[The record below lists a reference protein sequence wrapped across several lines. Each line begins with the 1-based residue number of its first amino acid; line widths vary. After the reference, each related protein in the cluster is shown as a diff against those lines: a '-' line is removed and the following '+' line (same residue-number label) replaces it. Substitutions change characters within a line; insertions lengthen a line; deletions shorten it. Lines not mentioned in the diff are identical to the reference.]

1 MPRRGKRRLT
11 FARYAVYYLEKRAN
25 MVAWVLLFWL
35 MRWAACPERRGD
47 LRLPPP
53 LLLPLLLLL
62 LPLLSPAQSLR
73 VQVRDSL
80 RHEPLIGAS
89 VSVPGAGIGATTDAI
104 GTAVL
109 APAPVAGT
117 RLRIT
122 ALGYRPRFVAVPA
135 VGAKLTLL
143 LAPGGV
149 ETEEVLVTATR
160 TNSRIEDLPIRVEV
174 LGAEEMEEESTIKP
188 ASIASLFGDIA
199 GTQIQPTSPTTGNLD
214 LRLQGLPG
222 QYTQILRDGVP
233 LYGGFAGSFG
243 LLTVPPL
250 DLRQVE
256 LIKGSNSTLYGGG
269 AIAGLVN
276 LVSKTPILGKP
287 QYAVSLNQ
295 TSLRETDLNGFVAR
309 CGARW
314 GYSLYAGVVRQQ
326 EKDVDGD
333 GFLDVPRVRN
343 LNLHPRLFLYPNG
356 HSQVALGYTGTLESR
371 RAGDAQELKTG
382 FDPVNGHVFF
392 VNNTSLRNTTDLLYT
407 NDELAGGR
415 LTVKATVT
423 DFVREV
429 STNSDAFTAY
439 QTTYYTEASY
449 FHTAG
454 PRHTLVLGLNTNGEQ
469 LASFNRSATPLRSPY
484 SYHTLGAFVQD
495 DWHLLP
501 RLSLQAGLR
510 LDHHN
515 QYGSFLLPRL
525 ALLYR
530 ASEAVTARLNGGL
543 GYRAPVPYINSLDER
558 DYPLVRALQGVRA
571 ETSLGLNGDV
581 NYQRTFDG
589 FDEPL
594 VLSVNQSFFY
604 TRLSNPLVLNG
615 LGFAGPFGANDLTWQ
630 NAAAPLFTRGLETYV
645 RLRTDET
652 ELYLGYVFTDARRQY
667 DAANTHLP
675 LAARH
680 KFAAV
685 GLVEFTDQFSA
696 GLEAS
701 YIGQQYLSNGRTTP
715 GYPLFA
721 VLLRYHVGQFTLAL
735 NGENLLDFRQTRR
748 EPVVLPPLD
757 NPVFRELWAP
767 VEGRVVNVSLTW
779 RM

>member
-1 MPRRGKRRLT
+1 MPLFYTFRLH
-11 FARYAVYYLEKRAN
+11 FLRWNRP
-25 MVAWVLLFWL
+25 LLF
-35 MRWAACPERRGD
+35 
-47 LRLPPP
+47 LPG
-53 LLLPLLLLL
+53 LLLLHQAGQ
-62 LPLLSPAQSLR
+62 AQSLR

-80 RHEPLIGAS
+80 HHEPLIGAS
-89 VSVPGAGIGATTDAI
+89 VAVPGTSTGAATDAS

-109 APAPVAGT
+109 APAPAAGT
-117 RLRIT
+117 RLRIL
-122 ALGYRPRFVAVPA
+122 ALGYRPRFVAAP
-135 VGAKLTLL
+135 GAGAGLTLL

-149 ETEEVLVTATR
+149 AIEEEVLVTATR
-160 TNSRIEDLPIRVEV
+160 TNSRIEDLPTRVEV
-174 LGAEEMEEESTIKP
+174 LGAEEMEEESSIKP

-276 LVSKTPILGKP
+276 LVSKTPTLGTP
-287 QYAVSLNQ
+287 QYAASLNQ

-309 CGARW
+309 RGARW
-314 GYSLYAGVVRQQ
+314 GYSLYAGLVKQQ

-333 GFLDVPRVRN
+333 GFVDVPRVN
-343 LNLHPRLFLYPNG
+343 NVNLHPRLFFYPNA
-356 HSQVALGYTGTLESR
+356 HSQVALGYTGTLENR

-382 FDPVNGHVFF
+382 FDPVGGHTFYID
-392 VNNTSLRNTTDLLYT
+392 NLSWRNTADLLYT

-415 LTVKATVT
+415 LTAKGTIT
-423 DFVREV
+423 DFVRDV
-429 STNSDAFTAY
+429 NTNSDAFRAY

-449 FHTAG
+449 LHPAG
-454 PRHTLVLGLNTNGEQ
+454 PRHTVVVGLNVNGEQ
-469 LASFNRSATPLRSPY
+469 LASYHNSATPLRSPY
-484 SYHTLGAFVQD
+484 TYHTLGAFVQD
-495 DWHLLP
+495 DWRVRP
-501 RLSLQAGLR
+501 RLRLQAGLR
-510 LDHHN
+510 LDQHN
-515 QYGSFLLPRL
+515 QYGTFLLPRL
-525 ALLYR
+525 ALLYK
-530 ASEAVTARLNGGL
+530 ASDAVTARLNGGL

-581 NYQRTFDG
+581 NFQRTFDG

-604 TRLSNPLVLNG
+604 TRLGNPLLMNG
-615 LGFAGPFGANDLTWQ
+615 LGFAGPFGTNFLTWQ
-630 NAAAPLFTRGLETYV
+630 NAAAPLSTRGLETYV
-645 RLRTDET
+645 RLRADET

-667 DAANTHLP
+667 DAANQHLP

-685 GLVEFTDQFSA
+685 GLVEFTEAFSA

-701 YIGQQYLSNGRTTP
+701 YIGQQHLSDGSTTP

-721 VLLRYHVGQFTLAL
+721 ALLRYHVGPLTFAL
-735 NGENLLDFRQTRR
+735 NAENLLDYRQTRR
-748 EPVVLPPLD
+748 EQVVLAPFD
-757 NPVFRELWAP
+757 NPTFRELWAP
-767 VEGRVVNVSLTW
+767 VEGRVVNLSLTW
-779 RM
+779 RWAREG

>member
-1 MPRRGKRRLT
+1 
-11 FARYAVYYLEKRAN
+11 
-25 MVAWVLLFWL
+25 MVWWFSSCWLVVLVVLV
-35 MRWAACPERRGD
+35 AAG
-47 LRLPPP
+47 LPTA
-53 LLLPLLLLL
+53 
-62 LPLLSPAQSLR
+62 SCAQALH

-80 RHEPLIGAS
+80 RHEPLVGAS
-89 VSVPGAGIGATTDAI
+89 ISVPGSGIGAATDAT

-109 APAPVAGT
+109 APAPAAGT

-122 ALGYRPRFVAVPA
+122 ALGYRPRFVAAPA
-135 VGAKLTLL
+135 AGVGLALL

-149 ETEEVLVTATR
+149 EIEEEVLVTATR
-160 TNSRIEDLPIRVEV
+160 TNSRIEDLPTRVEV
-174 LGAEEMEEESTIKP
+174 LGAEEMEEESSIKP

-276 LVSKTPILGKP
+276 LVSKTPTLGTP
-287 QYAVSLNQ
+287 QYAASLNQ
-295 TSLRETDLNGFVAR
+295 TTLRETDLNGFAAR
-309 CGARW
+309 RGRRW
-314 GYSLYAGVVRQQ
+314 GYSAFVGLVNQK

-333 GFLDVPRVRN
+333 GFVDVPRVRN
-343 LNLHPRLFLYPNG
+343 LNLHPRLFFYPNA

-371 RAGDAQELKTG
+371 RAGDLEVLKKG
-382 FDPVNGHVFF
+382 FDPVSGHVFF
-392 VNNTSLRNTTDLLYT
+392 VDNTSLRNTADLLYS
-407 NDELAGGR
+407 NDSLAGGH
-415 LTVKATVT
+415 LTLKGTIT
-423 DFVREV
+423 DFIRDVN
-429 STNSDAFTAY
+429 TNSNAFTAY

-449 FHTAG
+449 LHAAG
-454 PRHTLVLGLNTNGEQ
+454 PRHTVVVGLNANGEQ

-484 SYHTLGAFVQD
+484 TYHTLGAFVQD
-495 DWHLLP
+495 DWRLNP
-501 RLSLQAGLR
+501 RLSLQTGLR

-525 ALLYR
+525 ALLFR
-530 ASEAVTARLNGGL
+530 ASAAVTARLNGGL

-558 DYPLVRALQGVRA
+558 DYPLVKALQGVSA
-571 ETSLGLNGDV
+571 ETSFGLNGDV

-594 VLSVNQSFFY
+594 VLSLNQSFFY
-604 TRLSNPLVLNG
+604 TRLSNPLVLSG
-615 LGFAGPFGANDLTWQ
+615 LGFSGPFQANYLTWQ
-630 NAAAPLFTRGLETYV
+630 NAAAPLSTRGLETYV
-645 RLRTDET
+645 RLRADET

-667 DAANTHLP
+667 DAANQHLP

-685 GLVEFTDQFSA
+685 GLVEFTEQFSA

-701 YIGQQYLSNGRTTP
+701 YIGQQFLSDGRTTP

-721 VLLRYHVGQFTLAL
+721 ALLRYHTGRFTLAL
-735 NGENLLDFRQTRR
+735 NGENLLDYRQTRR
-748 EPVVLPPLD
+748 EKVVLAPLD
-757 NPVFRELWAP
+757 NPAFRELWAP
-767 VEGRVVNVSLTW
+767 VEGRVFNVSLTW

>member
-1 MPRRGKRRLT
+1 ML
-11 FARYAVYYLEKRAN
+11 N
-25 MVAWVLLFWL
+25 
-35 MRWAACPERRGD
+35 
-47 LRLPPP
+47 
-53 LLLPLLLLL
+53 LLLL

-73 VQVRDSL
+73 VVLRDSL

-89 VSVPGAGIGATTDAI
+89 VAVPGTGLGAATDVT

-109 APAPVAGT
+109 VPAPTAGT
-117 RLRIT
+117 LLRIT
-122 ALGYRPRFVAVPA
+122 ALGYRPRLVAAPA
-135 VGAKLTLL
+135 GGEARLTLL
-143 LAPGGV
+143 LAPSSQ
-149 ETEEVLVTATR
+149 EIEEEVLVTATR
-160 TNSRIEDLPIRVEV
+160 TNSRIEDLPTRVEV
-174 LGAEEMEEESTIKP
+174 LGAEEMEEESSIKP

-276 LVSKTPILGKP
+276 LVSKTPTLGTP
-287 QYAVSLNQ
+287 QYAASFNQ
-295 TSLRETDLNGFVAR
+295 TSLRETDLNGFAAR
-309 CGARW
+309 RGVRW
-314 GYSLYAGVVRQQ
+314 GYSAFVGLVKQQ

-333 GFLDVPRVRN
+333 GFVDVPRVRN
-343 LNLHPRLFLYPNG
+343 LNLHPRLFFYPNA

-371 RAGDAQELKTG
+371 RAGDLLVLQKGPDAATG
-382 FDPVNGHVFF
+382 HLFYVDNI
-392 VNNTSLRNTTDLLYT
+392 SLRNTADLLYT

-415 LTVKATVT
+415 LTIKGTIT
-423 DFVREV
+423 DFVRDV
-429 STNSDAFTAY
+429 NTNSAGFTAY
-439 QTTYYTEASY
+439 QTTYYSEASY
-449 FHTAG
+449 LHPAG
-454 PRHTLVLGLNTNGEQ
+454 PRHTIVVGLNANGEQ
-469 LASFNRSATPLRSPY
+469 LASFNRSTTPLRSPY
-484 SYHTLGAFVQD
+484 TYHTLGAFAQD
-495 DWHLLP
+495 DWHPLP

-515 QYGSFLLPRL
+515 QYGNFLLPRL
-525 ALLYR
+525 ALLYK
-530 ASEAVTARLNGGL
+530 ASETVTARLSGGL

-558 DYPLVRALQGVRA
+558 NYPLIKNLQNVSA

-581 NYQRTFDG
+581 NYQRTFAG

-594 VLSVNQSFFY
+594 VLTVNQSFFY
-604 TRLSNPLVLNG
+604 TRLGNPLVLSG
-615 LGFAGPFGANDLTWQ
+615 SGFAGPFGQNYLTWQ
-630 NAAAPLFTRGLETYV
+630 NAAAPLSTRGLETYV
-645 RLRTDET
+645 RLRADET

-667 DAANTHLP
+667 DAANQHLP

-685 GLVEFTDQFSA
+685 GLVEFTDKLSA
-696 GLEAS
+696 GIEAS
-701 YIGQQYLSNGRTTP
+701 YIGQQYLSDGRTTA

-721 VLLRYHVGQFTLAL
+721 ALLRYHAGPWTLAL
-735 NGENLLDFRQTRR
+735 NGENLLDYRQTRR
-748 EPVVLPPLD
+748 EKVVQGPLG
-757 NPVFRELWAP
+757 NPVFSELWAP

-779 RM
+779 RWAKS

>member
-1 MPRRGKRRLT
+1 M
-11 FARYAVYYLEKRAN
+11 
-25 MVAWVLLFWL
+25 
-35 MRWAACPERRGD
+35 
-47 LRLPPP
+47 
-53 LLLPLLLLL
+53 
-62 LPLLSPAQSLR
+62 
-73 VQVRDSL
+73 
-80 RHEPLIGAS
+80 
-89 VSVPGAGIGATTDAI
+89 VPGTGLGAATDAS

-109 APAPVAGT
+109 APAPAAGT

-122 ALGYRPRFVAVPA
+122 ALGYRPRLVAAPA
-135 VGAKLTLL
+135 AGQGLTLL

-149 ETEEVLVTATR
+149 EIEEVLVTATR
-160 TNSRIEDLPIRVEV
+160 TNSRIEDLPTRVEV
-174 LGAEEMEEESTIKP
+174 LGAEEMEEESSIKP

-276 LVSKTPILGKP
+276 LVSKTPVLGAP
-287 QYAVSLNQ
+287 QYAASFNQ

-309 CGARW
+309 RGRRW
-314 GYSLYAGVVRQQ
+314 GYSLYAGLVKQQ
-326 EKDVDGD
+326 EKDIDGD
-333 GFLDVPRVRN
+333 GFVDVPRVGN
-343 LNLHPRLFLYPNG
+343 ANLHPRLFFYPNA
-356 HSQVALGYTGTLESR
+356 HSQLALGYTGTVENR
-371 RAGDAQELKTG
+371 RAGDIVELQKG
-382 FDPVNGHVFF
+382 FDPVGGHTFF
-392 VNNTSLRNTTDLLYT
+392 IENVSWRNTADLLYT
-407 NDELAGGR
+407 NDSLAGGR
-415 LTVKATVT
+415 FTLKGALT
-423 DFVREV
+423 DFVRDV
-429 STNSDAFTAY
+429 NTNSEAFRAY

-449 FHTAG
+449 LHAAG
-454 PRHTLVLGLNTNGEQ
+454 PRHTLVVGLNVNGEQ
-469 LASFNRSATPLRSPY
+469 LASYNKSATPLRSPY
-484 SYHTLGAFVQD
+484 TYYTLGVFGQD
-495 DWHLLP
+495 DWRVLP
-501 RLSLQAGLR
+501 RLSVQAGLR

-515 QYGSFLLPRL
+515 QFGSFLLPRL
-525 ALLYR
+525 ALLYK
-530 ASEAVTARLNGGL
+530 ASDAITARLNGGL

-558 DYPLVRALQGVRA
+558 DYPLVRALAGVQA

-581 NYQRTFDG
+581 NYQRTFAG

-594 VLSVNQSFFY
+594 VLSINQSFFY
-604 TRLSNPLVLNG
+604 TRLGNPLLLSG
-615 LGFAGPFGANDLTWQ
+615 LGFSGPFQANYLTWQ
-630 NAAAPLFTRGLETYV
+630 NAAAPLSTRGLETYV
-645 RLRTDET
+645 RLRADET

-667 DAANTHLP
+667 DPQNQHLP

-685 GLVEFTDQFSA
+685 GLVEFTDRFSA

-701 YIGQQYLSNGRTTP
+701 YIGQQYLSDGSTTP

-721 VLLRYHVGQFTLAL
+721 ALLRYHLGQFTLAL
-735 NGENLLDFRQTRR
+735 NGENLFDYRQTRR
-748 EPVVLPPLD
+748 EKVVLAPYD

-767 VEGRVVNVSLTW
+767 VEGRVVNLSLTW
-779 RM
+779 RWTRG

>member
-1 MPRRGKRRLT
+1 MFSRFSFWWFNSCWLAVLVAAGVPT
-11 FARYAVYYLEKRAN
+11 ASYAQA
-25 MVAWVLLFWL
+25 
-35 MRWAACPERRGD
+35 
-47 LRLPPP
+47 
-53 LLLPLLLLL
+53 
-62 LPLLSPAQSLR
+62 LR

-89 VSVPGAGIGATTDAI
+89 VVVPGTGVGAATDAT
-104 GTAVL
+104 GMAVL
-109 APAPVAGT
+109 TPAPAAGKI
-117 RLRIT
+117 LRIS
-122 ALGYRPRFVAVPA
+122 ALGYRTRFVVAPA
-135 VGAKLTLL
+135 AGAGLLLL

-149 ETEEVLVTATR
+149 AIEQEVLVTATR
-160 TNSRIEDLPIRVEV
+160 TNSRIEDLPTRVEV
-174 LGAEEMEEESTIKP
+174 LGAEEMEEESSIRP

-222 QYTQILRDGVP
+222 QYTQILRDGLP

-276 LVSKTPILGKP
+276 LVSKTPTLGTP
-287 QYAVSLNQ
+287 QYAASFNQ
-295 TSLRETDLNGFVAR
+295 TTLRETDLNGFAAR
-309 CGARW
+309 RGRRW
-314 GYSLYAGVVRQQ
+314 GYSVFAGLVNQK

-333 GFLDVPRVRN
+333 GFVDVPRVHSF
-343 LNLHPRLFLYPNG
+343 NLHPRLFFYPNT
-356 HSQVALGYTGTLESR
+356 HSQVALGYTGMLENR
-371 RAGDAQELKTG
+371 RAGDIVVLQKG
-382 FDPVNGHVFF
+382 YDPVGGHTFYID
-392 VNNTSLRNTTDLLYT
+392 NTSLRNTADLLYT
-407 NDELAGGR
+407 NDSLAGGR
-415 LTVKATVT
+415 LTVKGTIT
-423 DFVREV
+423 DFIRDVN
-429 STNSDAFTAY
+429 TNSNAFTAY

-449 FHTAG
+449 LHAAG
-454 PRHTLVLGLNTNGEQ
+454 PRHTLVVGLNANGEQ

-484 SYHTLGAFVQD
+484 TYHTLGAFVQD
-495 DWHLLP
+495 DWRVLP

-515 QYGSFLLPRL
+515 QYGTFVLPRL
-525 ALLYR
+525 ALLYK
-530 ASEAVTARLNGGL
+530 ASPAVTARLNAGL

-558 DYPLVRALQGVRA
+558 NYSLVKALQGVRA
-571 ETSLGLNGDV
+571 ETSFGLNGDV

-594 VLSVNQSFFY
+594 VLSVNQSFFF
-604 TRLSNPLVLNG
+604 TRLGNPLVLNG
-615 LGFAGPFGANDLTWQ
+615 LGFTGPFQANYLTWQ
-630 NAAAPLFTRGLETYV
+630 NAAAPLSTRGLETYV
-645 RLRTDET
+645 RLRADET

-667 DAANTHLP
+667 DALNPHLP

-685 GLVEFTDQFSA
+685 GLVEFTDALSA

-701 YIGQQYLSNGRTTP
+701 YIGQQYLSDGHTTP

-721 VLLRYHVGQFTLAL
+721 ALLRYHAGNFTLAL
-735 NGENLLDFRQTRR
+735 NGENLFDYRQTRQ
-748 EPVVLPPLD
+748 EKVVLAPLD

-767 VEGRVVNVSLTW
+767 VEGRVFNVSLTW
-779 RM
+779 RWAKP

>member
-1 MPRRGKRRLT
+1 MVWLFGRCWLVVLVAAGVPT
-11 FARYAVYYLEKRAN
+11 ASYAQA
-25 MVAWVLLFWL
+25 
-35 MRWAACPERRGD
+35 
-47 LRLPPP
+47 
-53 LLLPLLLLL
+53 
-62 LPLLSPAQSLR
+62 LR

-80 RHEPLIGAS
+80 SHEPLIGAS
-89 VSVPGAGIGATTDAI
+89 VIISGTTQGAITDVT

-109 APAPVAGT
+109 TPAPAPGT
-117 RLRIT
+117 RLYV
-122 ALGYRPRFVAVPA
+122 ASLGFASRNVMAPA
-135 VGAKLTLL
+135 VSRNLALL
-143 LAPGGV
+143 LKRA
-149 ETEEVLVTATR
+149 TDFYIAEEVLVTATR
-160 TNSRIEDLPIRVEV
+160 TNSRIEDLPTRVEV
-174 LGAEEMEEESTIKP
+174 LGAEEMEEESSIKP

-276 LVSKTPILGKP
+276 LVSKTPTLGTP
-287 QYAVSLNQ
+287 QYAASLNQ
-295 TSLRETDLNGFVAR
+295 TTLRETDLNGFVAR
-309 CGARW
+309 RGRRW
-314 GYSLYAGVVRQQ
+314 GYSAFVGLVNQK

-333 GFLDVPRVRN
+333 GFVDVPRVRN
-343 LNLHPRLFLYPNG
+343 LNLHPRLFFYPNA
-356 HSQVALGYTGTLESR
+356 HSQVALGYTGTLENR
-371 RAGDAQELKTG
+371 RAGDLEVLKKG
-382 FDPVNGHVFF
+382 FDPVSGHVFF
-392 VNNTSLRNTTDLLYT
+392 VDNTSLRNTADLLYT
-407 NDELAGGR
+407 NDSLAGGR
-415 LTVKATVT
+415 LTLKGTVT
-423 DFVREV
+423 DFIRDVN
-429 STNSDAFTAY
+429 TNSDSFTAY
-439 QTTYYTEASY
+439 QTTYSTEASY
-449 FHTAG
+449 LHAAG
-454 PRHTLVLGLNTNGEQ
+454 PRHTLVLGLNANGEQ

-484 SYHTLGAFVQD
+484 TYHTLGAFVQD
-495 DWHLLP
+495 DWRVLP

-510 LDHHN
+510 LDQHN
-515 QYGSFLLPRL
+515 QYGTFVLPRL
-525 ALLYR
+525 ALLFR
-530 ASEAVTARLNGGL
+530 ASAAVTARLNGGL

-558 DYPLVRALQGVRA
+558 DYPLVKALQGVSA
-571 ETSLGLNGDV
+571 ETSFGLNGDV

-604 TRLSNPLVLNG
+604 TRLGNPLALNG
-615 LGFAGPFGANDLTWQ
+615 LGFAGPFQANYLTWQ
-630 NAAAPLFTRGLETYV
+630 NATAPLSTRGLETYV
-645 RLRTDET
+645 RLRADET
-652 ELYLGYVFTDARRQY
+652 EFYLGYVFTDARRQY
-667 DAANTHLP
+667 DALNQRLP

-685 GLVEFTDQFSA
+685 GLVEFTDQLSA

-701 YIGQQYLSNGRTTP
+701 HIGQQYLSDGRTTP

-721 VLLRYHVGQFTLAL
+721 ALLRYHLGQFTLAL
-735 NGENLLDFRQTRR
+735 NGENLFDYRQTRQ
-748 EPVVLPPLD
+748 EKVVLAPLD

-767 VEGRVVNVSLTW
+767 VEGRVFNLSLTW

>member
-1 MPRRGKRRLT
+1 MYAFFTL
-11 FARYAVYYLEKRAN
+11 RYSAPYWLFFLA
-25 MVAWVLLFWL
+25 VLL
-35 MRWAACPERRGD
+35 MPVAAR
-47 LRLPPP
+47 
-53 LLLPLLLLL
+53 
-62 LPLLSPAQSLR
+62 SQSLR
-73 VQVRDSL
+73 VQLRDSL
-80 RHEPLIGAS
+80 RHEPLLGAS
-89 VSVPGAGIGATTDAI
+89 VVVPGTGIGAATDAT

-109 APAPVAGT
+109 APAPTAGT

-122 ALGYRPRFVAVPA
+122 ALGYRPRFVVAPA
-135 VGAKLTLL
+135 VGEKLELL
-143 LAPGGV
+143 LVSGGV
-149 ETEEVLVTATR
+149 EIEQEVLVTATR
-160 TNSRIEDLPIRVEV
+160 TNSRIEDLPTRVEV
-174 LGAEEMEEESTIKP
+174 LGAEEMEEESSIKP

-276 LVSKTPILGKP
+276 LVSKTPLLGTP
-287 QYAVSLNQ
+287 QYAVSFNQ
-295 TSLRETDLNGFVAR
+295 TSLRETDLNGFAAR
-309 CGARW
+309 RGRRW
-314 GYSLYAGVVRQQ
+314 GYSLYAGLVKQK

-333 GFLDVPRVRN
+333 GFVDVPRVSSV
-343 LNLHPRLFLYPNG
+343 NLHPRLFFYPNG

-392 VNNTSLRNTTDLLYT
+392 VDNTSLRNTADLLYT

-415 LTVKATVT
+415 FTVKGTIT
-423 DFVREV
+423 DFVRDV
-429 STNSDAFTAY
+429 NTNSDAFKAY
-439 QTTYYTEASY
+439 QTTYYTEANY
-449 FHTAG
+449 LHAVG
-454 PRHTLVLGLNTNGEQ
+454 PRHTVVVGLNANGEQ
-469 LASFNRSATPLRSPY
+469 LASFNSSATPLRSPY
-484 SYHTLGAFVQD
+484 SYHTLGAFAQD
-495 DWHLLP
+495 DWHVLP

-515 QYGSFLLPRL
+515 RYGTFLLPRL
-525 ALLYR
+525 ALLYK
-530 ASEAVTARLNGGL
+530 ASAAVTARLNGGL

-558 DYPLVRALQGVRA
+558 DYPLVRALQGVAA
-571 ETSLGLNGDV
+571 ETSFGLNGDV

-589 FDEPL
+589 FDEPV

-604 TRLSNPLVLNG
+604 TRLSNPLLLKG
-615 LGFAGPFGANDLTWQ
+615 LGFKGPFQANYLTWQ
-630 NAAAPLFTRGLETYV
+630 NALAPLSTRGLETYV
-645 RLRTDET
+645 RLRADET

-667 DAANTHLP
+667 DAANQHLP

-685 GLVEFTDQFSA
+685 GLVEFTEAFSA
-696 GLEAS
+696 GVEAS
-701 YIGQQYLSNGRTTP
+701 YIGQQYLSDGGTTP

-721 VLLRYHVGQFTLAL
+721 ALLRYHVRSWTLAL
-735 NGENLLDFRQTRR
+735 NGENLLDYRQTRR
-748 EPVVLPPLD
+748 EKVVQKPFD
-757 NPVFRELWAP
+757 NPVFSELWAP
-767 VEGRVVNVSLTW
+767 VEGRVINLSLTW
-779 RM
+779 RWAARP

>member
-1 MPRRGKRRLT
+1 MPSPRSAASLVT
-11 FARYAVYYLEKRAN
+11 P
-25 MVAWVLLFWL
+25 
-35 MRWAACPERRGD
+35 RW
-47 LRLPPP
+47 
-53 LLLPLLLLL
+53 LPLLLLVL
-62 LPLLSPAQSLR
+62 WPALSWGQSLR
-73 VQVRDSL
+73 VVVRDSL
-80 RHEPLIGAS
+80 LREPVVGAS
-89 VSVPGAGIGATTDAI
+89 VLVDGTTRGATTDVT

-109 APAPVAGT
+109 NPAPAVGT
-117 RLRIT
+117 RLHVVSLSFTSRNI
-122 ALGYRPRFVAVPA
+122 AAPASGHDVIVLLRPDAD
-135 VGAKLTLL
+135 KYI
-143 LAPGGV
+143 
-149 ETEEVLVTATR
+149 EQEVLVTATR
-160 TNSRIEDLPIRVEV
+160 TNSRIEDLPTRVEV
-174 LGAEEMEEESTIKP
+174 LGAEEMEEESSIKP

-199 GTQIQPTSPTTGNLD
+199 GTQLQPTSPTTGNLD

-276 LVSKTPILGKP
+276 LVSKTPTLGTP

-295 TSLRETDLNGFVAR
+295 TTLRETDINGFGAR
-309 CGARW
+309 RGRRW
-314 GYSLYAGVVRQQ
+314 GYSAFVGLVSQK

-333 GFLDVPRVRN
+333 GFVDVPRVGN
-343 LNLHPRLFLYPNG
+343 LNLHPRLFFYPNA
-356 HSQVALGYTGTLESR
+356 HSQVALGYTGTLENR
-371 RAGDAQELKTG
+371 RAGDSQVLKSG
-382 FDPVNGHVFF
+382 FDPTTGHVFF
-392 VNNTSLRNTTDLLYT
+392 VDNLSLRNTLDLLYA
-407 NDELAGGR
+407 NDSLAGGR
-415 LTVKATVT
+415 LTLKGTVT
-423 DFVREV
+423 DFVRDV
-429 STNSDAFTAY
+429 NTNSDAFTAY

-449 FHTAG
+449 LHPAG
-454 PRHTLVLGLNTNGEQ
+454 PRHTLVAGLNFNGEQ

-484 SYHTLGAFVQD
+484 TYRTLGAFVQD
-495 DWHLLP
+495 DWRLHP

-515 QYGSFLLPRL
+515 EYGAFVLPRL

-530 ASEAVTARLNGGL
+530 ASVAVTARLNAGL

-558 DYPLVRALQGVRA
+558 DYPLVQALQDVRA
-571 ETSLGLNGDV
+571 ETSLGVNGDV

-594 VLSVNQSFFY
+594 VLTVNQSFFY
-604 TRLSNPLVLNG
+604 TRLSNPLVLSG
-615 LGFAGPFGANDLTWQ
+615 LGFAGPFQANYLTWQ
-630 NAAAPLFTRGLETYV
+630 NAAAPLSTRGLETYV
-645 RLRTDET
+645 RLRADET

-667 DAANTHLP
+667 DARNQHLP

-685 GLVEFTDQFSA
+685 GLVEFTNRFSA

-701 YIGQQYLSNGRTTP
+701 YIGQQYLSDGTTTP

-721 VLLRYHVGQFTLAL
+721 LLLRYHVGAWTLAL
-735 NGENLLDFRQTRR
+735 NGENLFDYRQTRR
-748 EPVVLPPLD
+748 EKVVLAPLD
-757 NPVFRELWAP
+757 SPVFRELWAP
-767 VEGRVVNVSLTW
+767 VEGRVVNLSLTW
-779 RM
+779 RWVK

>member
-1 MPRRGKRRLT
+1 MFRCAAIYGLIC
-11 FARYAVYYLEKRAN
+11 
-25 MVAWVLLFWL
+25 LL
-35 MRWAACPERRGD
+35 G
-47 LRLPPP
+47 
-53 LLLPLLLLL
+53 LLPAVAHGQGL
-62 LPLLSPAQSLR
+62 LR

-80 RHEPLIGAS
+80 RHEPLVGAS
-89 VSVPGAGIGATTDAI
+89 VAVPGTGRGAATDVT

-109 APAPVAGT
+109 TPAPAAGT

-122 ALGYRPRFVAVPA
+122 ALGYRPRFAVAPA
-135 VGAKLTLL
+135 AGQGLTLL

-149 ETEEVLVTATR
+149 EIEQEVLVTATR
-160 TNSRIEDLPIRVEV
+160 TNSRIEDLPTRVEV
-174 LGAEEMEEESTIKP
+174 LGAEEMEEESSIRP

-222 QYTQILRDGVP
+222 QYTQILRDGLP

-276 LVSKTPILGKP
+276 LVSKTPTLGTP
-287 QYAVSLNQ
+287 QYATSLNQ
-295 TSLRETDLNGFVAR
+295 TTLRETDLNGFAAR
-309 CGARW
+309 RGRRW
-314 GYSLYAGVVRQQ
+314 GYSAFVGLVNQK

-333 GFLDVPRVRN
+333 GFVDVPRVHS
-343 LNLHPRLFLYPNG
+343 LNLHPRLFFYPNA

-371 RAGDAQELKTG
+371 RAGDVEVLKKG
-382 FDPVNGHVFF
+382 FDPVSGHVFF
-392 VNNTSLRNTTDLLYT
+392 VDNISLRNTADLLYS
-407 NDELAGGR
+407 NDSLAGGR
-415 LTVKATVT
+415 LTIKGTIT
-423 DFVREV
+423 DFVRDV
-429 STNSDAFTAY
+429 NTNSNAFTAY

-449 FHTAG
+449 LHAAG
-454 PRHTLVLGLNTNGEQ
+454 PRHLLVVGLNANGEQ

-484 SYHTLGAFVQD
+484 TYHTLGAFVQD
-495 DWHLLP
+495 DWRVLP

-515 QYGSFLLPRL
+515 QYGNFVLPRL
-525 ALLYR
+525 ALLFR
-530 ASEAVTARLNGGL
+530 ASPSVTARLNGGL

-558 DYPLVRALQGVRA
+558 NYHLVKALQGVSA
-571 ETSLGLNGDV
+571 ETSFGLNGDV

-594 VLSVNQSFFY
+594 VLSVNQSFFF
-604 TRLSNPLVLNG
+604 TRLGNPLVLSG
-615 LGFAGPFGANDLTWQ
+615 LGFAGPFQANYLTWQ
-630 NAAAPLFTRGLETYV
+630 NAAAPLSTRGLETYV
-645 RLRTDET
+645 RLRADET

-667 DAANTHLP
+667 DALNQHLP

-685 GLVEFTDQFSA
+685 GLVEFTDAFSA

-701 YIGQQYLSNGRTTP
+701 YIGQQYLSDGRTTP

-721 VLLRYHVGQFTLAL
+721 VLLRYHAGNFTLAL
-735 NGENLLDFRQTRR
+735 NGENLLDYRQTRR
-748 EPVVLPPLD
+748 EKVVLAPLD

-767 VEGRVVNVSLTW
+767 VEGRVFNVSLTW

>member
-1 MPRRGKRRLT
+1 MSLAFTLR
-11 FARYAVYYLEKRAN
+11 
-25 MVAWVLLFWL
+25 WL
-35 MRWAACPERRGD
+35 SVHQLVW
-47 LRLPPP
+47 
-53 LLLPLLLLL
+53 LLLPLVCHG
-62 LPLLSPAQSLR
+62 QSLR

-80 RHEPLIGAS
+80 RHEPLVGAS
-89 VSVPGAGIGATTDAI
+89 VTVPGTALGAATDAT

-109 APAPVAGT
+109 APAPAAGT
-117 RLRIT
+117 QLRIT
-122 ALGYRPRFVAVPA
+122 ALGYRARFVAAPA
-135 VGAKLTLL
+135 VGAG
-143 LAPGGV
+143 LAVQLASSGIAI
-149 ETEEVLVTATR
+149 EEVLVTATR
-160 TNSRIEDLPIRVEV
+160 TNSRIEDLPTRVEV
-174 LGAEEMEEESTIKP
+174 LGAEEMEEESSIRP

-276 LVSKTPILGKP
+276 LVSKTPVQGTP
-287 QYAVSLNQ
+287 QYAASFNQ

-309 CGARW
+309 RGRRW
-314 GYSLYAGVVRQQ
+314 GFSVYAGLVKQK

-333 GFLDVPRVRN
+333 GFVDVPRVN
-343 LNLHPRLFLYPNG
+343 NVNLHPRLFFYPNG

-371 RAGDAQELKTG
+371 RAGDAEVLKKG
-382 FDPVNGHVFF
+382 FDPASGHVFF
-392 VNNTSLRNTTDLLYT
+392 VDNISLRNTADLLYT

-415 LTVKATVT
+415 LTVKGTIT
-423 DFVREV
+423 DFVRDV
-429 STNSDAFTAY
+429 QTNSNAFKAY

-449 FHTAG
+449 LHAAG
-454 PRHTLVLGLNTNGEQ
+454 PRHTLVVGLNANGEQ
-469 LASFNRSATPLRSPY
+469 LASFNNSVTPLRSPY
-484 SYHTLGAFVQD
+484 SYHTLGAFAQD
-495 DWHLLP
+495 DWRVLP
-501 RLSLQAGLR
+501 RLSLQTGLR
-510 LDHHN
+510 LDYHN
-515 QYGSFLLPRL
+515 QYGTFVLPRL
-525 ALLYR
+525 ALLYK
-530 ASEAVTARLNGGL
+530 ASEAVTARLSGGL

-571 ETSLGLNGDV
+571 ETSFGLNGDL

-604 TRLSNPLVLNG
+604 TRLGNPLVLNG
-615 LGFAGPFGANDLTWQ
+615 PGFAGPFGANYLSWL
-630 NAAAPLFTRGLETYV
+630 NADAPLSTRGLETYV
-645 RLRTDET
+645 RLRADET

-667 DAANTHLP
+667 DAANQHLP
-675 LAARH
+675 LAPRH

-685 GLVEFTDQFSA
+685 GLVEFSEAFSA

-701 YIGQQYLSNGRTTP
+701 YVGRQYLSDGRATP
-715 GYPLFA
+715 GYSLFA
-721 VLLRYHVGQFTLAL
+721 ALLRCHVGQFTFAL
-735 NGENLLDFRQTRR
+735 NGENLLDYRQTRR
-748 EPVVLPPLD
+748 EKVVLAPFD
-757 NPVFRELWAP
+757 NPQFGELWAP
-767 VEGRVVNVSLTW
+767 VEGRVVNLSLTW
-779 RM
+779 RWAARS

>member
-1 MPRRGKRRLT
+1 
-11 FARYAVYYLEKRAN
+11 
-25 MVAWVLLFWL
+25 MVARFIVRGFSIGWL
-35 MRWAACPERRGD
+35 A
-47 LRLPPP
+47 
-53 LLLPLLLLL
+53 LLLLAVM
-62 LPLLSPAQSLR
+62 PTTCSAQTLR

-80 RHEPLIGAS
+80 RHEVLIGAS
-89 VSVPGAGIGATTDAI
+89 VVVPGTSIGAATDAT

-109 APAPVAGT
+109 APAPAAGT

-122 ALGYRPRFVAVPA
+122 ALGYRPRLVAAPA
-135 VGAKLTLL
+135 VGVGLALL

-149 ETEEVLVTATR
+149 EVEEVLVTATR
-160 TNSRIEDLPIRVEV
+160 TNSRIEDLPTRVEV
-174 LGAEEMEEESTIKP
+174 LGAEEMEEESSIKP

-199 GTQIQPTSPTTGNLD
+199 GTQIQPTSPTSGNLD

-222 QYTQILRDGVP
+222 QYSQILRDGVP

-256 LIKGSNSTLYGGG
+256 VIKGSNSTLYGGG

-276 LVSKTPILGKP
+276 LVSKTPTLGTP

-295 TSLRETDLNGFVAR
+295 TTLRETDLNGFAAR
-309 CGARW
+309 RGPRW
-314 GYSLYAGVVRQQ
+314 GYSAFVGLVNQK

-333 GFLDVPRVRN
+333 GFVDVPRVRS
-343 LNLHPRLFLYPNG
+343 LNLHPRLFFYPNA

-371 RAGDAQELKTG
+371 RAGDLEVLKKG
-382 FDPVNGHVFF
+382 FDPVSGHVFY
-392 VNNTSLRNTTDLLYT
+392 VDNTSLRNTADLLYT

-415 LTVKATVT
+415 LTVKGTIT
-423 DFVREV
+423 DFVRDV
-429 STNSDAFTAY
+429 NTNSDAFTAY

-449 FHTAG
+449 LHAAG
-454 PRHTLVLGLNTNGEQ
+454 PRHTLVVGLNANGEQ

-484 SYHTLGAFVQD
+484 TYHTLGAFAQD
-495 DWHLLP
+495 DWRLLP

-515 QYGSFLLPRL
+515 QYGNFLLPRL
-525 ALLYR
+525 ALLFR

-558 DYPLVRALQGVRA
+558 DYPLVKALQGVSA
-571 ETSLGLNGDV
+571 ETSFGLNGDV
-581 NYQRTFDG
+581 NYQHTFDG

-615 LGFAGPFGANDLTWQ
+615 LGFTGPFQANYLTWQ
-630 NAAAPLFTRGLETYV
+630 NAAAPLSTQGLETYV
-645 RLRTDET
+645 RLRADET

-667 DAANTHLP
+667 DVANQHLP

-685 GLVEFTDQFSA
+685 GLVEFTDNFSA

-701 YIGQQYLSNGRTTP
+701 YIGRQYRSDGSATP

-721 VLLRYHVGQFTLAL
+721 ALLRYRLDNFTLAL
-735 NGENLLDFRQTRR
+735 NGENVLDYRQTRR
-748 EPVVLPPLD
+748 EKVVLAPLD

-767 VEGRVVNVSLTW
+767 VEGRVFNVSLTW
-779 RM
+779 RWAKT

>member
-1 MPRRGKRRLT
+1 MPAPLT
-11 FARYAVYYLEKRAN
+11 VRFSTIYWL
-25 MVAWVLLFWL
+25 VLLIG
-35 MRWAACPERRGD
+35 M
-47 LRLPPP
+47 
-53 LLLPLLLLL
+53 LLPVA
-62 LPLLSPAQSLR
+62 AQSEALR

-89 VSVPGAGIGATTDAI
+89 VVVPGTGIGGATDAT

-109 APAPVAGT
+109 TPAPAAGT

-122 ALGYRPRFVAVPA
+122 ALGYRPRFVAAPA
-135 VGAKLTLL
+135 VGAGLALL

-149 ETEEVLVTATR
+149 DIEEEVLVTATR
-160 TNSRIEDLPIRVEV
+160 TNSRIEDLPTRVEV
-174 LGAEEMEEESTIKP
+174 LGAEEMEEESSIKP

-256 LIKGSNSTLYGGG
+256 LLKGSNSTLYGGG

-276 LVSKTPILGKP
+276 LVSKTPTLGTP
-287 QYAVSLNQ
+287 QYAASFNQ
-295 TSLRETDLNGFVAR
+295 TTLRETDLNGFAAR
-309 CGARW
+309 RGRRW
-314 GYSLYAGVVRQQ
+314 GYSAFVGLVNQK
-326 EKDVDGD
+326 EKDVDSD
-333 GFLDVPRVRN
+333 GFVDVPRVRN
-343 LNLHPRLFLYPNG
+343 LNLHPRLFFYPNA

-371 RAGDAQELKTG
+371 RAGDLEVLKKG
-382 FDPVNGHVFF
+382 FDPVTGHVFY
-392 VNNTSLRNTTDLLYT
+392 VDNSSLRNTADLLYF
-407 NDELAGGR
+407 NDSLAGGR
-415 LTVKATVT
+415 LTLKGTVT
-423 DFVREV
+423 DLIRDVN
-429 STNSDAFTAY
+429 TNSDAFRAY

-449 FHTAG
+449 LHAAG
-454 PRHTLVLGLNTNGEQ
+454 PRHTLVVGLNANGEQ
-469 LASFNRSATPLRSPY
+469 LASYNNSATPLRSPY
-484 SYHTLGAFVQD
+484 TYHTLGTFVQD
-495 DWHLLP
+495 DWRVLP

-525 ALLYR
+525 ALLFR
-530 ASEAVTARLNGGL
+530 ASEAITTRLSSGL

-558 DYPLVRALQGVRA
+558 DYPLVKALQGVSA
-571 ETSLGLNGDV
+571 ETSFGLNGDV

-594 VLSVNQSFFY
+594 VLSLNQSFFY
-604 TRLSNPLVLNG
+604 TRLANPLVLRG
-615 LGFAGPFGANDLTWQ
+615 LGFAGPFQANYLTWQ
-630 NAAAPLFTRGLETYV
+630 NAAAPLSTRGLETYM
-645 RLRTDET
+645 RLRADET

-667 DAANTHLP
+667 DAANQHLP

-685 GLVEFTDQFSA
+685 GLVEFTENLSA

-701 YIGQQYLSNGRTTP
+701 YIGQQYLSDGRTTP

-721 VLLRYHVGQFTLAL
+721 ALLRYHLGSFTLAL
-735 NGENLLDFRQTRR
+735 NGENLLDYRQTRQ
-748 EPVVLPPLD
+748 EKVVLAPLD

-767 VEGRVVNVSLTW
+767 VEGRVFNVSLTW
-779 RM
+779 RWAKT